1 MKLFGDYHTH
11 TIYSHG
17 TGTIEENV
25 KVAIKKGLKEIA
37 ICDHGPGHFLYGV
50 KKKNIPLMREEIL
63 RLNDKYYKDDINILL
78 GVEANLIGFEGMIDM
93 DEELIELTDILLLG
107 YHYGIIPASFGDGIG
122 FYIKNPL
129 TKFPGIGKEES
140 MELNTLAFIKAINK
154 YPIDFITHPGAKVKL
169 DIKELAREAAK
180 VGTALEI
187 NAKHGELSVESI
199 KIAMEEDVE
208 FIVNSDAHTPE
219 DVGNIS
225 KSLDRIKRANLPI
238 SRIKNI
244 IKQEEN

>member
-17 TGTIEENV
+17 KGNIEDNV
-25 KVAIKKGLKEIA
+25 KMAIKKGLKEIA

-50 KKKNIPLMREEIL
+50 KKKNIPLMKEEIL
-63 RLNDKYYKDDINILL
+63 RLNDKYAKDDIKILL
-78 GVEANLIGFEGMIDM
+78 GVEANLIGFQGMIDM
-93 DEELIELTDILLLG
+93 DDALIKHTDILLLG
-107 YHYGIIPASFGDGIG
+107 YHYGVIPASFGDGIG
-122 FYIKNPL
+122 LYIKNPL
-129 TKFPGIGKEES
+129 SKFSGLGKEKS
-140 MELNTLAFIKAINK
+140 LELNTLAFIKAINK

-169 DIKELAREAAK
+169 DIKELAKACGK

-187 NAKHGELSVESI
+187 NAKHGELSIESI
-199 KIAMEEDVE
+199 KIAMEENVE

-225 KSLDRIKRANLPI
+225 QSMNRIKYANLPLN
-238 SRIKNI
+238 RIRNI
-244 IKQEEN
+244 RI

>member
-17 TGTIEENV
+17 RGNIEDNV
-25 KVAIKKGLKEIA
+25 KMAIKKGLKEIA

-50 KKKNIPLMREEIL
+50 KKKNIPLMKEEIL
-63 RLNDKYYKDDINILL
+63 RLNDKYAKDDIKILL
-78 GVEANLIGFEGMIDM
+78 GVEANLIGFQGMIDM
-93 DEELIELTDILLLG
+93 DDALIKHTDILLLG
-107 YHYGIIPASFGDGIG
+107 YHYGVIPASFGDGIG
-122 FYIKNPL
+122 LYIKNPL
-129 TKFPGIGKEES
+129 SKFSGLGKEKS
-140 MELNTLAFIKAINK
+140 LELNTLAFIKAINK

-169 DIKELAREAAK
+169 DIKELAKACGK

-187 NAKHGELSVESI
+187 NAKHGELSIESI

-225 KSLDRIKRANLPI
+225 QSMNRIKYANLPLN
-238 SRIKNI
+238 RIRNI
-244 IKQEEN
+244 RI